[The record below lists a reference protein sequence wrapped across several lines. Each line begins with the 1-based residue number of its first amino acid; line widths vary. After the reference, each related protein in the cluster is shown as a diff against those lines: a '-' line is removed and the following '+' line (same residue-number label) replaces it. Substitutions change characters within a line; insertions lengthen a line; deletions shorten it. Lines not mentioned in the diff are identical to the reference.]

1 MNRRTFTRTAI
12 SAAAVASL
20 PAITLANHHETN
32 SGASH
37 SKNSFKMKFAP
48 HLGHFKH
55 AAGKEILDQIRYA
68 HDQGFTAWE
77 DNRMP
82 GREPSEQKAIGA
94 LLQQLGMTMGTFVI
108 YVDMKNPVLSG
119 NRLDASKRARDPKA
133 VRELLRKKITAG
145 IEVSK
150 RCGAKWST
158 FVPAIADA
166 SVPLEYQTANVVDH
180 LKFCAELCEPS
191 GLTLILEPLNAVSH
205 PGIFLQR
212 ISHAHQICKMVDSPS
227 VKILD
232 DLFHQQTT
240 EGNLI
245 ANMKAAW
252 DEIAY
257 IQVGDVPGR
266 KEPNTGEINFANII
280 HWLDEKGYEGIIG
293 MEHGI
298 KNREPEGEQAL
309 IQAYRSIDAK
319 S

>member
-1 MNRRTFTRTAI
+1 
-12 SAAAVASL
+12 
-20 PAITLANHHETN
+20 
-32 SGASH
+32 
-37 SKNSFKMKFAP
+37 
-48 HLGHFKH
+48 
-55 AAGKEILDQIRYA
+55 
-68 HDQGFTAWE
+68 
-77 DNRMP
+77 
-82 GREPSEQKAIGA
+82 
-94 LLQQLGMTMGTFVI
+94 
-108 YVDMKNPVLSG
+108 
-119 NRLDASKRARDPKA
+119 
-133 VRELLRKKITAG
+133 
-145 IEVSK
+145 
-150 RCGAKWST
+150 
-158 FVPAIADA
+158 
-166 SVPLEYQTANVVDH
+166 
-180 LKFCAELCEPS
+180 
-191 GLTLILEPLNAVSH
+191 
-205 PGIFLQR
+205 
-212 ISHAHQICKMVDSPS
+212 MVDSPS